1 MICFAGAVLVGLQD
15 EDNSRAQSLAGDII
29 AMVSCVGYGVY
40 TTIIKFYVPE
50 DRDVPM
56 QLLLGYV
63 GVVTGLLLL
72 PVLLLLIG
80 MKWGSMD
87 GLTGEAFGFI
97 TLNGFADTVVAD
109 YFWARAVLL
118 TSPTVATIG
127 MSITIPLALITDL
140 LVNQIVP
147 TYTSILGSLTV
158 IVGFIMVNLDKEQ
171 QYYIYDKFRY
181 LGFMCCTS
189 YRPAET
195 YEVEARNTITVL

>member
-1 MICFAGAVLVGLQD
+1 MGLQD
-15 EDNSRAQSLAGDII
+15 EDNSRAQSLGGDIV
-29 AMVSCVGYGVY
+29 ALVSCVGYGVY
-40 TTIIKFYVPE
+40 TTIIKYYVPE

-72 PVLLLLIG
+72 PILLLLVG
-80 MKWGSMD
+80 MRWGSME

-140 LVNQIVP
+140 FVNQIVP
-147 TYTSILGSLTV
+147 TYVSILGSLSV
-158 IVGFIMVNLDKEQ
+158 IVGFIMVNLDTEQ
-171 QYYIYDKFRY
+171 QDFIFDKFRY
-181 LGFMCCTS
+181 LRYICCTS

-195 YEVEARNTITVL
+195 NEVEPRNTITAL